1 MGHPQTTQS
10 AAIRGYPQR
19 SEGPGPVYSPWPPT
33 SAPVSVVQ
41 AAPPPMS
48 HPSVIT
54 AGGRS
59 VVEMP
64 RPAHMGPVM
73 NAAPPVAH
81 MSPAHSRMVSMANS
95 PPARMTVTASPPVQR
110 SLTITPSSSPG
121 LSSKVSPLPPGR
133 QPVSKP
139 PMVREIY
146 SGNVIYFIACIISN
160 CSVTVHVLHG
170 RRHVIFGFCVRV
182 IQIHG

>member
-10 AAIRGYPQR
+10 AAVRGYPQR
-19 SEGPGPVYSPWPPT
+19 SEGPGPLYSPWPPT

-64 RPAHMGPVM
+64 RPAHMGQVLTS
-73 NAAPPVAH
+73 APPVAH
-81 MSPAHSRMVSMANS
+81 MSPAHSRLVTMANS
-95 PPARMTVTASPPVQR
+95 PPARMTVSASPPMQR

-133 QPVSKP
+133 QPVTKP
-139 PMVREIY
+139 PMVREIHL
-146 SGNVIYFIACIISN
+146 NNLIYFTSADIFMTVKFQIAELLYKSY
-160 CSVTVHVLHG
+160 LDKG
-170 RRHVIFGFCVRV
+170 M
-182 IQIHG
+182 

>member
-1 MGHPQTTQS
+1 MGHPQTVQS
-10 AAIRGYPQR
+10 AVRGYPPQR

-41 AAPPPMS
+41 AAGPPMS

-64 RPAHMGPVM
+64 RPAHMGPVLTS
-73 NAAPPVAH
+73 APPAH
-81 MSPAHSRMVSMANS
+81 MTPAHSRLVTMASS

-139 PMVREIY
+139 PQVLTKIMVY
-146 SGNVIYFIACIISN
+146 K
-160 CSVTVHVLHG
+160 
-170 RRHVIFGFCVRV
+170 
-182 IQIHG
+182 QI